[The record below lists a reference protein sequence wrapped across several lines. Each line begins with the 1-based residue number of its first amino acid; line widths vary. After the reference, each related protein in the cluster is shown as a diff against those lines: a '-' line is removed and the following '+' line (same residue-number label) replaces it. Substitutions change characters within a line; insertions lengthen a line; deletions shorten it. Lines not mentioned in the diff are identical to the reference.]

1 MQHTEECER
10 GEVEVT
16 TSAKAGTAKSG
27 PPRAAHGE
35 PAEVETLSREE
46 CLQILRDSPTG
57 CLALATDGAPKL
69 RPVNFVV
76 DDWSIIV
83 RTGEG
88 QILDA
93 ALEGRHAAFQVLGT
107 DGFEH
112 TGASVNV
119 AGKLEAL
126 ETNEFLLGLPLRP
139 WASGQ
144 RDRFVRLS
152 AAQISGRRIPTGR
165 GNR

>member
-1 MQHTEECER
+1 MASE
-10 GEVEVT
+10 GEPEGNMKMTSKVAAGPA
-16 TSAKAGTAKSG
+16 SAKW
-27 PPRAAHGE
+27 GE
-35 PAEVETLSREE
+35 PAEVEALTRDE
-46 CLQILRDSPTG
+46 CLELLRGTATG
-57 CLALATDGAPKL
+57 CLALATDGAPRL
-69 RPVNFVV
+69 RPVNFIV

-93 ALEGRHAAFQVLGT
+93 AREGRHASFQVL
-107 DGFEH
+107 DSNGFEH

-119 AGKLEAL
+119 AGKLEEL
-126 ETNEFLLGLPLRP
+126 ETNELLLALPLRP

-144 RDRFVRLS
+144 RDRFVKLS
-152 AAQISGRRIPTGR
+152 VAQISGRRIPPGR

>member
-1 MQHTEECER
+1 MKM
-10 GEVEVT
+10 
-16 TSAKAGTAKSG
+16 TSNVGVGVSSTKW
-27 PPRAAHGE
+27 GE
-35 PAEVETLSREE
+35 PAKIENLTRDE
-46 CLQILRDSPTG
+46 CLELLHDTGTG
-57 CLALATDGAPKL
+57 CLAFASDGAPKL
-69 RPVNFVV
+69 RPVNFIV

-93 ALEGRHAAFQVLGT
+93 AREGRHASFQVLGT
-107 DGFEH
+107 NGFEH

-119 AGKLEAL
+119 AGKLEEL
-126 ETNEFLLGLPLRP
+126 ETNELLLALPLRP

-144 RDRFVRLS
+144 RDRFVKLS
-152 AAQISGRRIPTGR
+152 VAQLSGRRIPPGR

>member
-1 MQHTEECER
+1 MSSASDPAER
-10 GEVEVT
+10 GGADRKG
-16 TSAKAGTAKSG
+16 S
-27 PPRAAHGE
+27 PPE
-35 PAEVETLSREE
+35 IELLSRND
-46 CLQILRDSPTG
+46 CLSLLRHASTG
-57 CLALATDGAPKL
+57 CLALATGGAPKL

-76 DDWSIIV
+76 VDWAIII

-93 ALEGRHAAFQVLGT
+93 AREGRHAAFQVLGT
-107 DGFEH
+107 NGFEH

-126 ETNEFLLGLPLRP
+126 ETNELLLGLPLRP

-152 AAQISGRRIPTGR
+152 TAQISGRRIPPGR